1 MNKQFFKFDFIT
13 ENLSETQVE
22 LIWDKIVSL
31 VEAQKGFITGLY
43 VEKTLEQLLK
53 ESEEY
58 KDEYNQTDTTKID

>member
-1 MNKQFFKFDFIT
+1 MNKQFFKFDFVT

-43 VEKTLEQLLK
+43 TEKTLEQLLK
-53 ESEEY
+53 ESEKYE
-58 KDEYNQTDTTKID
+58 DEYNQTDTTKID